1 LSVANYSALW
11 NDAIVRL
18 FEAIDI
24 DMVLAQT
31 LGQSEME
38 ELLAQFSAENYRE
51 AKEHPE
57 NEKMRKKL
65 VRKCAEWLMVNCQ
78 E

>member
-1 LSVANYSALW
+1 
-11 NDAIVRL
+11 
-18 FEAIDI
+18 
-24 DMVLAQT
+24 MVLAQT

>member
-1 LSVANYSALW
+1 MSGKDVT
-11 NDAIVRL
+11 VKL

-24 DMVLAQT
+24 DMVLEQK
-31 LGQSEME
+31 LGQSERE
-38 ELLAQFSAENYRE
+38 ELIEQFSAENYRE